1 MDFVDR
7 EQEEIRRSAV
17 EASRR
22 TEPIVASLVCLK
34 RYVNPPENTRYPLE
48 YSFHL
53 LNKSI
58 LGKQQAVT
66 VLDYG
71 CGAGENLIPIA
82 KKGVDVIGLDI
93 SPELIELARKRAEA
107 YDVRARFVIGSAY
120 DTGLP
125 SKSID
130 IVFAIA
136 ILHHLD
142 LEAARTELCR
152 ILKPNGVVI
161 IQEPVRDS
169 KWMGRLRSLLPEPE
183 EVSAFEK
190 PLTRTQLDYLSRGF
204 TCDSIRRFRLP
215 FVAVAERLA
224 PRQIRSSYG
233 LDARLLK
240 SFESLQH
247 FATIE
252 VRRLIAQLA

>member
-7 EQEEIRRSAV
+7 EREEVRRSAV

-22 TEPIVASLVCLK
+22 TEPIVASVASLQ
-34 RYVNPPENTRYPLE
+34 RYLDPPGNTPFPLE

-58 LGKQQAVT
+58 RKQEAVT

-82 KKGVDVIGLDI
+82 RTGADAVGLDI
-93 SPELIELARKRAEA
+93 SPDLIELARKAADA
-107 YDVRARFVIGSAY
+107 YDVRARFVVGSAY

-125 SKSID
+125 AKSID
-130 IVFAIA
+130 VVFAIA
-136 ILHHLD
+136 VLHHLD
-142 LEAARTELCR
+142 LEAARTELLR
-152 ILKPNGVVI
+152 ILRPDGVVI

-169 KWMGRLRSLLPEPE
+169 KWMGRLRSLLPHSE

-190 PLTRTQLDYLSRGF
+190 PLTRTQLGDFSRGF
-204 TCDSIRRFRLP
+204 TCDSVRRFRLP
-215 FVAVAERLA
+215 FVAVAEHLS
-224 PRQIRSSYG
+224 PRQIDFSYS
-233 LDARLLK
+233 LDARLLQ

-252 VRRLIAQLA
+252 VRRLTTALA